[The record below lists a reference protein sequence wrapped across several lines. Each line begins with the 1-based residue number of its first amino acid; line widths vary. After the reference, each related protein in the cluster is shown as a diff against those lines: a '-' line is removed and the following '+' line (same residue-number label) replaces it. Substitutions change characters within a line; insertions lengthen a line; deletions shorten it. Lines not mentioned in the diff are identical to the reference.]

1 MRKSETSW
9 TITSETAKE
18 KVMKAFPML
27 KNECTISK
35 GRMCYLT
42 GCKPEMQMGFVFSLQ
57 RKGSGIDAG
66 CVIFYPM
73 NEITVRKEKKVVA
86 YPVEKWDGS
95 LKIENGYATVEFF
108 NGEPVMVFNQYQ

>member
-27 KNECTISK
+27 KKESSLSK
-35 GRMCYLT
+35 GRLCYLE
-42 GCKPEMQMGFVFSLQ
+42 GCKPEMQIGFVFSLQ
-57 RKGSGIDAG
+57 HKRTGADTG
-66 CVIFYPM
+66 CVIYYPL
-73 NEITVRKEKKVVA
+73 NGIIVQKDNKVIA
-86 YPVEKWDGS
+86 HPVEKWTSSIG
-95 LKIENGYATVEFF
+95 IENGYATVEFF

>member
-1 MRKSETSW
+1 MRKSYTSW

-27 KNECTISK
+27 SKECSMSK
-35 GRMCYLT
+35 GRMCYLAA
-42 GCKPEMQMGFVFSLQ
+42 CLPEMQVGFVFSLH
-57 RKGSGIDAG
+57 RNNSSVDAG
-66 CVIFYPM
+66 CVIYYPLVD
-73 NEITVRKEKKVVA
+73 ITVRKEEVVLA
-86 YPVEKWDGS
+86 HPVEKWDAT